1 MRRSIILFTLLV
13 TLSAIAKADSKET
26 VTINGTA
33 ANKNITHISFSG
45 DNITL
50 TYSDGATQTADMP
63 MVTIDFDHVAVFKD
77 KDYDNVETIKTYGG
91 KTLKAEVS
99 RTLTAGEWA
108 TICLP
113 FSMSATDI
121 AASFGS
127 GTLVA
132 TLESATG
139 DGINFTRVEKIS
151 SGMPYLIKTTKN
163 VSSFTL
169 NSVEIGNL
177 STSYSAEGKEFSFAG
192 SLNTV
197 SKGKN
202 MYYIASGNQFRY
214 LTVGEIQPLHAYFT
228 DLVGSSKGDA
238 NGDQRV
244 NVADVMSAVSHSLGK
259 TPSIFNFANADVN
272 KDNIVNVTDVMSI
285 IQIVLNGGATRTDIP
300 ITLDGEAIGISDGGE
315 GNSYDQAANQSQIE
329 QILL

>member
-1 MRRSIILFTLLV
+1 MRRIFILFTLLV

-50 TYSDGATQTADMP
+50 TYSDGATQTADLSV
-63 MVTIDFDHVAVFKD
+63 VTIDFDQVAVFKD

-91 KTLKAEVS
+91 KTLKTEVT
-99 RTLTAGEWA
+99 RTLTSGEWA

-121 AASFGS
+121 VSAFGS

-132 TLESATG
+132 SLESATSE
-139 DGINFTRVEKIS
+139 GINFTRVEKMS

-163 VSSFTL
+163 VDTFTL
-169 NSVEIGNL
+169 NAVEIDNL
-177 STSYSAEGKEFSFAG
+177 STSNIAEGKEFSFAG
-192 SLNTV
+192 AINTV

-214 LTVGEIQPLHAYFT
+214 LTVGEIQPLHAYFI
-228 DLVGSSKGDA
+228 DLVGSSKGDT
-238 NGDQRV
+238 NDDKRV
-244 NVADVMSAVSHSLGK
+244 NVADVMAAVSHSLGK
-259 TPSIFNFANADVN
+259 TPSTFIFANADVN

-285 IQIVLNGGATRTDIP
+285 IQIVLNGGATRSDIP

-315 GNSYDQAANQSQIE
+315 GNSSEQAANQSQIE
-329 QILL
+329 QILF

>member
-1 MRRSIILFTLLV
+1 MR
-13 TLSAIAKADSKET
+13 
-26 VTINGTA
+26 
-33 ANKNITHISFSG
+33 
-45 DNITL
+45 
-50 TYSDGATQTADMP
+50 TQ
-63 MVTIDFDHVAVFKD
+63 
-77 KDYDNVETIKTYGG
+77 
-91 KTLKAEVS
+91 
-99 RTLTAGEWA
+99 
-108 TICLP
+108 
-113 FSMSATDI
+113 
-121 AASFGS
+121 
-127 GTLVA
+127 
-132 TLESATG
+132 
-139 DGINFTRVEKIS
+139 
-151 SGMPYLIKTTKN
+151 
-163 VSSFTL
+163 
-169 NSVEIGNL
+169 
-177 STSYSAEGKEFSFAG
+177 EFSFAG
-192 SLNTV
+192 ALNTV

-202 MYYIASGNQFRY
+202 IYYIASGNQFRY